1 MKSTLLTLALVFAAA
16 ASAQTPPPNQAAH
29 QAQMMSDLATLLDLT
44 EAQKPQVQAI
54 LQDEHAQMKQLFAQA
69 KASGTEPDF
78 TQMKAMHQQI
88 EQQTLQKLTPVLTP
102 AQLTKFQILAKM
114 MHGPHGHGG
123 PPMMGAPPP
132 AQN

>member
-1 MKSTLLTLALVFAAA
+1 
-16 ASAQTPPPNQAAH
+16 
-29 QAQMMSDLATLLDLT
+29 MMSDLTTLLDLT

-69 KASGTEPDF
+69 KASGAEPDF

-123 PPMMGAPPP
+123 PPMTGAPPP
-132 AQN
+132 VQN

>member
-1 MKSTLLTLALVFAAA
+1 MKAILLTMALGLAAV
-16 ASAQTPPPNQAAH
+16 ASAQTPAPEQAAH
-29 QAQMMSDLATLLDLT
+29 QAQMLSDLATLLDLT
-44 EAQKPQVQAI
+44 PAQKPQVDAI
-54 LQDEHAQMKQLFAQA
+54 LQEQHAQMKQMFAQA

-78 TQMKAMHQQI
+78 AQMKAMHRQI

-102 AQLTKFQILAKM
+102 EQLTKFQILAKK

-123 PPMMGAPPP
+123 PQMNGTPSP